1 MNTEQS
7 EICPLRL
14 AMDVVGGKWRLSIIC
29 LLKDGK
35 PLRYNQIKR
44 GVPGITNVM
53 LSQSLKH
60 LEEYGIVSR
69 RKYNE
74 VPVRVEYQL
83 TNNGKTLLDLL
94 EQFSEWETNTLVDT
108 RNIAPTVQTVFFGME
123 KTFDR
128 PVNASWMYIE
138 RQRRTTSLRFFLTDN
153 PWVCI
158 IVLWLATA
166 N

>member
-35 PLRYNQIKR
+35 PLRYNQIKW

-69 RKYNE
+69 RQYNE

-94 EQFSEWETNTLVDT
+94 EQFSEWGNQYISRHQEYRSHCTNCLF
-108 RNIAPTVQTVFFGME
+108 R
-123 KTFDR
+123 DR
-128 PVNASWMYIE
+128 E
-138 RQRRTTSLRFFLTDN
+138 DF
-153 PWVCI
+153 
-158 IVLWLATA
+158 
-166 N
+166 

>member
-14 AMDVVGGKWRLSIIC
+14 VMDVVGGKWRLSIIC

-44 GVPGITNVM
+44 GVPGITKVM

-69 RKYNE
+69 RQYNE

-94 EQFSEWETNTLVDT
+94 EQFSEWGN
-108 RNIAPTVQTVFFGME
+108 Q
-123 KTFDR
+123 
-128 PVNASWMYIE
+128 YISRHQE
-138 RQRRTTSLRFFLTDN
+138 YRSH
-153 PWVCI
+153 CI
-158 IVLWLATA
+158 NCLFRDGEDF
-166 N
+166 

>member
-14 AMDVVGGKWRLSIIC
+14 VMDVVGGKWRLSIIC

-69 RKYNE
+69 RQYNE

-94 EQFSEWETNTLVDT
+94 EQFSEWGN
-108 RNIAPTVQTVFFGME
+108 Q
-123 KTFDR
+123 
-128 PVNASWMYIE
+128 YISRHQE
-138 RQRRTTSLRFFLTDN
+138 YRS
-153 PWVCI
+153 PCI
-158 IVLWLATA
+158 NCLFRDGEDF
-166 N
+166 

>member
-1 MNTEQS
+1 MNKEQS

-14 AMDVVGGKWRLSIIC
+14 AMDIVGGKWRLSIIC

-60 LEEYGIVSR
+60 LEEYGIVNR
-69 RKYNE
+69 QQYNE

-83 TNNGKTLLDLL
+83 TDNGRTLLNVLRQLNDWGN
-94 EQFSEWETNTLVDT
+94 Q
-108 RNIAPTVQTVFFGME
+108 
-123 KTFDR
+123 
-128 PVNASWMYIE
+128 YISQDSKYVSYCKNCLFYDIE
-138 RQRRTTSLRFFLTDN
+138 YL
-153 PWVCI
+153 
-158 IVLWLATA
+158 
-166 N
+166 

>member
-35 PLRYNQIKR
+35 PLRYNQIKW

-69 RKYNE
+69 RQYNE

-94 EQFSEWETNTLVDT
+94 EQFREWGNQYISRHQEYRSHCTNCLF
-108 RNIAPTVQTVFFGME
+108 R
-123 KTFDR
+123 DR
-128 PVNASWMYIE
+128 E
-138 RQRRTTSLRFFLTDN
+138 DF
-153 PWVCI
+153 
-158 IVLWLATA
+158 
-166 N
+166 

>member
-69 RKYNE
+69 RQYNE

-94 EQFSEWETNTLVDT
+94 EQFSEWGNQYISRHQGYRSHCTNCLFWDGGD
-108 RNIAPTVQTVFFGME
+108 F
-123 KTFDR
+123 
-128 PVNASWMYIE
+128 
-138 RQRRTTSLRFFLTDN
+138 
-153 PWVCI
+153 
-158 IVLWLATA
+158 
-166 N
+166 

>member
-1 MNTEQS
+1 MNAEQS

-69 RKYNE
+69 RQYNE

-94 EQFSEWETNTLVDT
+94 EQFSEWGNQYISRHQEYRSHCTNCLF
-108 RNIAPTVQTVFFGME
+108 R
-123 KTFDR
+123 DR
-128 PVNASWMYIE
+128 E
-138 RQRRTTSLRFFLTDN
+138 DF
-153 PWVCI
+153 
-158 IVLWLATA
+158 
-166 N
+166 

>member
-35 PLRYNQIKR
+35 PLRYNQIKW

-69 RKYNE
+69 RQYNE

-94 EQFSEWETNTLVDT
+94 EQFSEWGNQYISRHQEYRSHCTNCLFRDREDFLSPSQCFLDVYREAE
-108 RNIAPTVQTVFFGME
+108 RN
-123 KTFDR
+123 D
-128 PVNASWMYIE
+128 
-138 RQRRTTSLRFFLTDN
+138 FLEILLDG
-153 PWVCI
+153 
-158 IVLWLATA
+158 
-166 N
+166 

>member
-14 AMDVVGGKWRLSIIC
+14 VMDVVGGKWRLSIIC

-69 RKYNE
+69 RQYNE
-74 VPVRVEYQL
+74 VPVRV
-83 TNNGKTLLDLL
+83 
-94 EQFSEWETNTLVDT
+94 
-108 RNIAPTVQTVFFGME
+108 
-123 KTFDR
+123 
-128 PVNASWMYIE
+128 
-138 RQRRTTSLRFFLTDN
+138 
-153 PWVCI
+153 
-158 IVLWLATA
+158 
-166 N
+166 

>member
-1 MNTEQS
+1 MNKDAS

-53 LSQSLKH
+53 LSQSLRH
-60 LEEYGIVSR
+60 LEEYGIVDR
-69 RKYNE
+69 QQYNE

-83 TNNGKTLLDLL
+83 TNNGKTVLDLL
-94 EQFSEWETNTLVDT
+94 KQFSDWGNQYISRHPEYRSHCANCLFRD
-108 RNIAPTVQTVFFGME
+108 GG
-123 KTFDR
+123 TF
-128 PVNASWMYIE
+128 
-138 RQRRTTSLRFFLTDN
+138 
-153 PWVCI
+153 
-158 IVLWLATA
+158 
-166 N
+166 

>member
-69 RKYNE
+69 RQYNE

-94 EQFSEWETNTLVDT
+94 EQFSEWGNQYISRHQEYRSYCTNCLF
-108 RNIAPTVQTVFFGME
+108 R
-123 KTFDR
+123 DR
-128 PVNASWMYIE
+128 E
-138 RQRRTTSLRFFLTDN
+138 DF
-153 PWVCI
+153 
-158 IVLWLATA
+158 
-166 N
+166 

>member
-14 AMDVVGGKWRLSIIC
+14 VMDVVGGKWRLSIIC

-69 RKYNE
+69 RQYNE

-94 EQFSEWETNTLVDT
+94 EQFSEWGNQYISRHQEYRSHCTNCLF
-108 RNIAPTVQTVFFGME
+108 R
-123 KTFDR
+123 DR
-128 PVNASWMYIE
+128 E
-138 RQRRTTSLRFFLTDN
+138 DF
-153 PWVCI
+153 
-158 IVLWLATA
+158 
-166 N
+166 

>member
-69 RKYNE
+69 RQYNE

-94 EQFSEWETNTLVDT
+94 EQFSEWGNQYISRHQEYRSHCTNCLF
-108 RNIAPTVQTVFFGME
+108 R
-123 KTFDR
+123 DR
-128 PVNASWMYIE
+128 E
-138 RQRRTTSLRFFLTDN
+138 DF
-153 PWVCI
+153 
-158 IVLWLATA
+158 
-166 N
+166 

>member
-1 MNTEQS
+1 MDMEQA

-29 LLKDGK
+29 LLKDGA

-60 LEEYGIVSR
+60 LEEYGIVR
-69 RKYNE
+69 RMQYNE

-83 TNNGKTLLDLL
+83 TDNGRTLLVLL
-94 EQFSEWETNTLVDT
+94 EQFSEWGNQYIRHHPEYQSHCTNCL
-108 RNIAPTVQTVFFGME
+108 FH
-123 KTFDR
+123 
-128 PVNASWMYIE
+128 
-138 RQRRTTSLRFFLTDN
+138 
-153 PWVCI
+153 
-158 IVLWLATA
+158 ATKEF
-166 N
+166 

>member
-14 AMDVVGGKWRLSIIC
+14 VMDVVGGKWRLSIIC

-69 RKYNE
+69 RQYNE

-94 EQFSEWETNTLVDT
+94 EQFS
-108 RNIAPTVQTVFFGME
+108 
-123 KTFDR
+123 
-128 PVNASWMYIE
+128 
-138 RQRRTTSLRFFLTDN
+138 
-153 PWVCI
+153 
-158 IVLWLATA
+158 
-166 N
+166 

>member
-14 AMDVVGGKWRLSIIC
+14 VMDVVGGKWRLSIIC

-69 RKYNE
+69 RQYNE
-74 VPVRVEYQL
+74 VPVRV
-83 TNNGKTLLDLL
+83 
-94 EQFSEWETNTLVDT
+94 
-108 RNIAPTVQTVFFGME
+108 APTFREMPPHG
-123 KTFDR
+123 
-128 PVNASWMYIE
+128 
-138 RQRRTTSLRFFLTDN
+138 RRLTG
-153 PWVCI
+153 
-158 IVLWLATA
+158 
-166 N
+166 

>member
-1 MNTEQS
+1 MNKEQS

-14 AMDVVGGKWRLSIIC
+14 AMDIVGGKWRLSIIC

-60 LEEYGIVSR
+60 LEEYGIVNR
-69 RKYNE
+69 QQYNE

-83 TNNGKTLLDLL
+83 TDNGRTLLNVLRQLNDWGN
-94 EQFSEWETNTLVDT
+94 Q
-108 RNIAPTVQTVFFGME
+108 
-123 KTFDR
+123 
-128 PVNASWMYIE
+128 YISQDSKYVSHCKNCLFYDIE
-138 RQRRTTSLRFFLTDN
+138 YL
-153 PWVCI
+153 
-158 IVLWLATA
+158 
-166 N
+166 